1 MKSVRLWDFIQFDGD
16 SWQVVAQEG
25 PTLALKSLTTNRIRK
40 VAVSVL
46 LDDESYLPD
55 SPMMLPDMAGLSV
68 YETLDPSAA
77 ARVRFLHTHVHEVL
91 YGKPP
96 SDPDIPDAAD
106 DDPNSVSA
114 DAQAPRPEYDSSVP
128 FMERVHAKVAELA
141 AAGTPMTERTLRRHT
156 YAYRDKG
163 VAGLVDG
170 RSTKPTGTTGR
181 VDPRVVSLIEAELRG
196 QTDQSTGTR
205 SRVINNVTREATL
218 QGLPI
223 PSRATMYRAIGVLEG
238 NRHPFG
244 DATTRRSL
252 GNRPDRTFGGRT
264 PSRPG
269 ELMEI
274 DSTPLDLMVVY
285 PDGTTGR
292 PDLTILFDIATRTL
306 SATMLRADATKS
318 VDVAAFLL
326 AKALTPLPMQPGWD
340 ASMTFSRSILP
351 PGVLMDADDLADKIA
366 ARPIIQPESITID
379 RGKVYVGQTFT
390 AACQRLQISV
400 IKSAPRTPTDKPH
413 IERLFSAVNTLFV
426 QYLSGYTG
434 RSVTRRGKDP
444 STEAVWTLQEVQN
457 LLDQWVVAEWQNRP
471 HPGLRH
477 PAMPRKDLTPNEMYA
492 ALAGVAPPVHV
503 TFEAADYLELL
514 PITWRGVQPYGINF
528 AGLRYDSPDLHHLRG
543 RPSGLKGN
551 ANGRWEIRYDPG
563 RLNNI
568 WVRDRIAGTWIE
580 VPWTLAKQ
588 APPFSYDVLKA
599 AQAALDRRDENNP
612 VKVLEG
618 IYRIQT
624 RDAGLTAKERRAARR
639 SALAEPLIPDTP
651 PPAPTTVETDNT
663 DPAPP
668 PEPEPPKQGPD
679 EQTRPRRTRRLN

>member
-16 SWQVVAQEG
+16 SWQVVAQDG

-40 VAVSVL
+40 VAVAVL

-55 SPMMLPDMAGLSV
+55 SPAALPDLNGLSV
-68 YETLDPSAA
+68 YETLDPAAA
-77 ARVRFLHTHVHEVL
+77 ARVKFLHRHVHEIL
-91 YGKPP
+91 YGVPP
-96 SDPDIPDAAD
+96 ANPDA
-106 DDPNSVSA
+106 DPLEEQNPTASK
-114 DAQAPRPEYDSSVP
+114 PEYDPARP

-141 AAGTPMTERTLRRHT
+141 AIGSPMTERTIRRHV

-163 VAGLVDG
+163 VAGLIDR

-181 VDPRVVSLIEAELRG
+181 VDPRVVSLIEAELGG
-196 QTDQSTGTR
+196 QTDKSTGTR
-205 SRVINNVTREATL
+205 SRVIANVTNEAKR

-223 PSRATMYRAIGVLEG
+223 PSRATMYRTIAVLER

-252 GNRPDRTFGGRT
+252 ANRPDRTFGRRS
-264 PSRPG
+264 PARPG
-269 ELMEI
+269 ELMEM
-274 DSTPLDLMVVY
+274 DSTPLDLMVLY

-351 PGVLMDADDLADKIA
+351 PGVLMDADELADKIA
-366 ARPIIQPESITID
+366 ARPIIQPESITVD
-379 RGKVYVGQTFT
+379 RGKVYVGRTFL
-390 AACQRLQISV
+390 AACERLQISV
-400 IKSAPRTPTDKPH
+400 VKSAPRTPTDKPH

-426 QYLSGYTG
+426 QHLAGYTG
-434 RSVTRRGKDP
+434 RSVTRRSKDP
-444 STEAVWTLQEVQN
+444 SAEAVWTIQEVQN

-477 PAMPRKDLTPNEMYA
+477 PAMPHKDLTPNEMYA

-503 TFEAADYLELL
+503 TFEPADYLELL
-514 PITWRGVQPYGINF
+514 PVTWRTVNPYGINF
-528 AGLRYDSPDLHHLRG
+528 AGLRYDSPELHPLRG
-543 RPSGLKGN
+543 RTSGLKGV
-551 ANGRWEIRYDPG
+551 ANGKWEVRYDPG
-563 RLNNI
+563 RLNTI
-568 WVRDRIAGTWIE
+568 WLRDHTAGTWIE
-580 VPWTLAKQ
+580 VPWTLANQ

-599 AQAALDRRDENNP
+599 AQAALHRRDENNAAR
-612 VKVLEG
+612 VLEG

-624 RDAGLTAKERRAARR
+624 ANAQLTAKERRAARR
-639 SALAEPLIPDTP
+639 SQLGEPLVPQPAPAGAEPDPPTP
-651 PPAPTTVETDNT
+651 PPIGVDDGTSQ
-663 DPAPP
+663 PP
-668 PEPEPPKQGPD
+668 
-679 EQTRPRRTRRLN
+679 RPRRTRRLN

>member
-16 SWQVVAQEG
+16 SWQVVAQDG
-25 PTLALKSLTTNRIRK
+25 PTLALKSLTTGRIRK
-40 VAVSVL
+40 VAVGVL
-46 LDDESYLPD
+46 LDDDSYLHD
-55 SPMMLPDMAGLSV
+55 SPASLPDMTGLSV
-68 YETLDPSAA
+68 YETLEPAAA
-77 ARVRFLHTHVHEVL
+77 ARVRFLHGHVHELL
-91 YGKPP
+91 YGAQL
-96 SDPDIPDAAD
+96 PDHDGAGPDDVPDA
-106 DDPNSVSA
+106 
-114 DAQAPRPEYDSSVP
+114 QPRAEYDPGVP
-128 FMERVHAKVAELA
+128 FMERVRVKVAELA
-141 AAGTPMTERTLRRHT
+141 NLGSPMTERTLRRHV

-170 RSTKPTGTTGR
+170 RSTRASGTTGR
-181 VDPRVVSLIEAELRG
+181 VDPRVVSLIEAELHG
-196 QTDQSTGTR
+196 QTDKSTGTR
-205 SRVINNVTREATL
+205 GRVIHNVTLAAKQ

-223 PSRATMYRAIGVLEG
+223 PSRATMYRTVGVLEG

-252 GNRPDRTFGGRT
+252 ANRPDRTFGRRA

-274 DSTPLDLMVVY
+274 DSTPLDLMVLY

-340 ASMTFSRSILP
+340 ASLAFSRSILP
-351 PGVLMDADDLADKIA
+351 PGVLMEADELTEKIA

-379 RGKVYVGQTFT
+379 RGKVYVGRTFT
-390 AACQRLQISV
+390 AACERLQISV
-400 IKSAPRTPTDKPH
+400 VKSAPRTPTDKPH

-426 QYLSGYTG
+426 QYLTGYTG

-444 STEAVWTLQEVQN
+444 AAEAVWPLQEVQN

-477 PAMPRKDLTPNEMYA
+477 PAMPQKDLTPNEMYA

-503 TFEAADYLELL
+503 AFEAADYLELL
-514 PITWRGVQPYGINF
+514 PVSWRGVQPYGINF

-543 RPSGLKGN
+543 RKSGLKG
-551 ANGRWEIRYDPG
+551 AAAGKWEVRYDPG
-563 RLNNI
+563 RLNTI
-568 WVRDRIAGTWIE
+568 WVRDHIAGTWIE
-580 VPWTLAKQ
+580 VPWTLANQ
-588 APPFSYDVLKA
+588 APPFSLDVLKVA
-599 AQAALDRRDENNP
+599 RSGLDERDTNNP
-612 VKVLEG
+612 VKILEAV
-618 IYRIQT
+618 YRIQT
-624 RDAGLTAKERRAARR
+624 LDQGLTAKEQRAARR
-639 SALAEPLIPDTP
+639 SALGHPLLPDEHVTEDEQPGDEAGADDKHSPPPPDTEGP
-651 PPAPTTVETDNT
+651 DNPAPR
-663 DPAPP
+663 
-668 PEPEPPKQGPD
+668 K
-679 EQTRPRRTRRLN
+679 RRTRRLN